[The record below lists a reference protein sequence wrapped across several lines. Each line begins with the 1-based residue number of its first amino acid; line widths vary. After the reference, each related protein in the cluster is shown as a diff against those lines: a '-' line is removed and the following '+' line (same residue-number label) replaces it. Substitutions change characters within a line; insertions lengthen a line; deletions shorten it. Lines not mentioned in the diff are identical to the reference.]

1 MNSAEW
7 SDRSGQSHTFAFAD
21 LAGFTALTE
30 AHGDEQ
36 AADLAGE
43 FSRTAAELLTRHGA
57 EQIKTIGDALMLRI
71 AEPAEA
77 VTLGLALTSELMAE
91 HGYPAIRVGMHTGP
105 AVERSGDWFGAAV
118 NLAARISGLAA
129 GNEVLLSQATMA
141 QAGEVD
147 GVRFDERGQQRL
159 RNVSEPITI
168 FDPVCRMAIDRCMG
182 GRAKNACERSDPMTA
197 DRGHQR
203 DRVWRLGKGCMVG
216 AQEARPK
223 RHEES
228 GTHRPRRKTRRSR
241 PL

>member
-43 FSRTAAELLTRHGA
+43 FSRTAA
-57 EQIKTIGDALMLRI
+57 
-71 AEPAEA
+71 A

-118 NLAARISGLAA
+118 NLAARISSLAA

-159 RNVSEPITI
+159 RNVSEPTAPPIGGGKSASNTNGS
-168 FDPVCRMAIDRCMG
+168 PLGTGMVARNCGWPSWSCHSPSKLTRCLSVPG
-182 GRAKNACERSDPMTA
+182 SSSA
-197 DRGHQR
+197 
-203 DRVWRLGKGCMVG
+203 L
-216 AQEARPK
+216 ARFAPEL
-223 RHEES
+223 RC
-228 GTHRPRRKTRRSR
+228 
-241 PL
+241 